1 MQVFFAQFELMPL
14 DILAEKQMAQDVSNL
29 NQFEQLI
36 PIEVIERKVLLIRG
50 HKVMLDRDLAG
61 LYQVPTR
68 VFNQA
73 VKRNLGRFPEDF
85 MFQLTKHELDHWR
98 SQFVISNPSAKMG
111 LRRRPYAFTEHG
123 VAMLSSVLNSQ
134 RAVQMNILI
143 IRTFVKIREMLASNK
158 DLARKIEDLENQQIE
173 HGHQL
178 AAIYTVVKR
187 LIAAPCKSKKSIGFT
202 YPNDKK

>member
-1 MQVFFAQFELMPL
+1 
-14 DILAEKQMAQDVSNL
+14 MAHDVSTS
-29 NQFEQLI
+29 NQPEQLI
-36 PIEVIERKVLLIRG
+36 PIEAIERKILLIRG
-50 HKVMLDRDLAG
+50 KKVMLDRELAG

-85 MFQLTKHELDHWR
+85 MFQLTKHELDNWR
-98 SQFVISNPSAKMG
+98 SQFVISNPTAKMG

-143 IRTFVKIREMLASNK
+143 IRAFVKMREMLSSHK
-158 DLARKIEDLENQQIE
+158 DLARKIEDLEHQQIE

-178 AAIYTVVKR
+178 AAVYNVAKR
-187 LIAAPCKSKKSIGFT
+187 LIAALRKLKSPLALPIPIPMIKSNALPGFW
-202 YPNDKK
+202 